1 MDNRFLTD
9 WDDFTMP
16 DKMELCKID
25 PPSKFTFGGD
35 IQPICKQ
42 GAQTTFSLYNFHDD
56 IYPNAYLF
64 FAFYVSV
71 TVFQTFIKRK

>member
-1 MDNRFLTD
+1 MDKIFLTD

-25 PPSKFTFGGD
+25 PPSKLHLEVIFFLSNRYAN
-35 IQPICKQ
+35 KEHKLR
-42 GAQTTFSLYNFHDD
+42 FSLYNFHDD

-64 FAFYVSV
+64 LPFMS
-71 TVFQTFIKRK
+71 Q